1 MPVLV
6 VALTACNAA
15 GRAPDDASVADFC
28 AVQSDLSTNA
38 STNAGSVDMASSADE
53 LRAWSADMQ
62 RVGTPSGTPV
72 AARQGF
78 EYLVNQLKFVDE
90 QDFKPTLGTPRMES
104 ATDDELAAAESFA
117 AYVSE
122 IC

>member
-1 MPVLV
+1 MLVLV

-38 STNAGSVDMASSADE
+38 SSVDMASSADE

-104 ATDDELAAAESFA
+104 ATDVELAAAESFA